1 MNIHVHAILVP
12 GSATKRVPS
21 VRGYRYL
28 VFHGNEAVGMAV
40 IDKVD
45 EKRYW
50 INSITVDERSRGG
63 KFGSVLLQRIVDD
76 ADRDGTVLE
85 LSAVDADPGLME
97 RKVMWYRRYGF
108 VEHPESEKY
117 KHMGTWMIR
126 HAVKHRVRVPPP
138 APGLKIFTR
147 AEIERFAKRVAKR
160 VKREFAFT
168 GSENTMEPL
177 PDAIYYQQ
185 LSDAY
190 ENLNPWQQRYVLSQ
204 AMDPNVESNRTPAEA
219 HQEVAEY
226 TYAFHTIPLDRFPV
240 SYWEQAASRLV
251 VLVDDGIFD
260 DETWYLA
267 TQIQRVFDLQLKIDN
282 EGFDRK
288 QPIVV
293 LGIATNNPRFGID
306 NGHHRIQALRNLA
319 RQGKAK
325 PGMAVP
331 VVIRFRKDV
340 HGYGRVIYRG
350 ITDVHHFFGA
360 VIGPSHWPATMVLVR
375 FTFGKGKDAKVL
387 STYMKRLDSNT
398 VLVETAMPLSREP
411 KIDLL
416 RAVLAYIRKQKP
428 GVKVVS
434 KPRYP
439 GDLATLRR
447 LERDGAID
455 CIVGETCDAEEA
467 G

>member
-1 MNIHVHAILVP
+1 VNVQIHAITIP
-12 GSATKRVPS
+12 GAKTKRAPTALGHAYVLS
-21 VRGYRYL
+21 YNNQV
-28 VFHGNEAVGMAV
+28 VGIAEV
-40 IDKVD
+40 EKVNWR
-45 EKRYW
+45 KYS
-50 INSITVDERSRGG
+50 INSIRINEELRGR
-63 KFGSVLLQRIVDD
+63 KFGSLLLERVLADIDSKGAAAELFAQDD
-76 ADRDGTVLE
+76 
-85 LSAVDADPGLME
+85 DPAILA
-97 RKVMWYRRYGF
+97 RKVAWYGSYGF
-108 VEHPESEKY
+108 EPDPEPALNGPGGVY
-117 KHMGTWMIR
+117 MTRRPPGR
-126 HAVKHRVRVPPP
+126 RVREPRTIKV
-138 APGLKIFTR
+138 LTD
-147 AEIERFAKRVAKR
+147 AEIKRVAKR

-177 PDAIYYQQ
+177 PDASYYQIA
-185 LSDAY
+185 SRPY
-190 ENLNPWQQRYVLSQ
+190 EDLDPWQQRYVLSQ

-226 TYAFHTIPLDRFPV
+226 TCTFHSIPLHEFPV

-251 VLVDDGIFD
+251 ALVDDGTFD
-260 DETWYLA
+260 DETRYLA
-267 TQIQRVFDLQLKIDN
+267 MQVQRVFDLQLKIDD

-293 LGIATNNPRFGID
+293 LGIATDNPRFAID

-319 RQGKAK
+319 RQGKVK

-340 HGYGRVIYRG
+340 HVYGHAIYRG
-350 ITDVHHFFGA
+350 ITDVHHFFGT
-360 VIGPSHWPATMVLVR
+360 VLGPSHWPATMVLVR

-387 STYMKRLDSNT
+387 ATYMKRLDSDT

-411 KIDLL
+411 KIDLF
-416 RAVLAYIRKQKP
+416 RVVLAYIRRKKP
-428 GVKVVS
+428 GIKVVS

-439 GDLATLRR
+439 GDLAALRR
-447 LERDGAID
+447 LEREGAID